1 MAEVVSGNPFP
12 FAIGKNEGIYL
23 IKMKDLKLIV
33 CDADDTL
40 WSNEPLF
47 RNAERELAETLKA
60 YGSEDEIN
68 AELFKTEMSNMSE
81 LGYGAKAFILSA
93 IETAVRVSGGR
104 VSADELYRIEQSGR
118 KILRNPALPLPGVEE
133 TLSKIRKSGKY
144 KLAILTKGELLDQ
157 NNKIDRS
164 GLRKYFDY
172 IEVLRDKTPDVYYRV
187 CNIFG
192 VKTSEMLMVGN
203 SFRSDIDPVLKVG
216 GYGVYIPSDC
226 TWQHEIIE
234 EYDHS
239 HLFRAAKFDELIS
252 LLGL

>member
-1 MAEVVSGNPFP
+1 MVE
-12 FAIGKNEGIYL
+12 
-23 IKMKDLKLIV
+23 MKDLKLV
-33 CDADDTL
+33 ACDADDTL

-47 RNAERELAETLKA
+47 RNAERELAEILKA
-60 YGSEDEIN
+60 YGTEDEIN
-68 AELFKTEMSNMSE
+68 AELFKTEMDNMSE

-93 IETAVRVSGGR
+93 IETAVRVSEER
-104 VSADELYRIEQSGR
+104 VSASDVFRIVQAGR
-118 KILRNPALPLPGVEE
+118 KILRNPAMPLPGVED
-133 TLSKIRKSGKY
+133 TLLKIKQSGRY

-172 IEVLRDKTPDVYYRV
+172 IEVLRDKTPEVYHRV
-187 CNIFG
+187 CILFG

-216 GYGVYIPSDC
+216 GYGVYIPSDY
-226 TWQHEIIE
+226 TWQHEVIE

-239 HLFRAAKFDELIS
+239 HLFRARKFDELIRI
-252 LLGL
+252 LGL